1 MMKLSTYVKKNLTD
15 DQITFLM
22 AGERKK
28 KELSVMVEE
37 ALGVA
42 KHMKVIAK
50 NQSIIQGPPG
60 IGKSFTTKMTCIA
73 NGLQPIEI
81 SSGATLSFIATKFAF
96 AEYFTPANKEIV
108 VLYDDADDVVFGDKK
123 HANNWKNV
131 FQDQDIEPVFSH
143 PVNLGNELR
152 KLEKDPTKK
161 KMAEALK
168 SFMPED
174 EVGVSIPLTRFRSIF
189 LTNFDYEEMSQTKS
203 KTWMAPIVDR
213 FNYNRLNYDWT
224 TAWGWLS
231 NVLLTTQP
239 FDKHN
244 ITLNEAQKV
253 EIIRWVFD
261 KWGAMGNKCTYRTIM
276 EMAQYII
283 NEPNNYLNRWEK
295 FKRIK

>member
-1 MMKLSTYVKKNLTD
+1 MKITPFLKKNLTD
-15 DQITFLM
+15 DQITYLM

-42 KHMKVIAK
+42 SHMKVIAK

-73 NGLQPIEI
+73 HGLQPVEI
-81 SSGATLSFIATKFAF
+81 GAGATLSFIATKLAF
-96 AEYFTPANKEIV
+96 AEYFTPPNQEIV
-108 VLYDDADDVVFGDKK
+108 ILFDDADDVVFGEKK
-123 HANNWKNV
+123 NINTWKNV
-131 FQDQDIEPVFSH
+131 FQDEDIEPVFSH
-143 PVNLGNELR
+143 PVNLTNEVR
-152 KLEKDPTKK
+152 KLEKDPKKK

-174 EVGVSIPLTRFRSIF
+174 EVGVSIPLNRFRSIF
-189 LTNFDYEEMSQTKS
+189 LTNFDYEEMSQK
-203 KTWMAPIVDR
+203 KNKAWMAPVVDR
-213 FNYNRLNYDWT
+213 FNYNRLNYDWS

-239 FDKHN
+239 FAKDN
-244 ITLNEAQKV
+244 INLNETQKV

-261 KWGAMGNKCTYRTIM
+261 KWTVMGNKCTYRTIK